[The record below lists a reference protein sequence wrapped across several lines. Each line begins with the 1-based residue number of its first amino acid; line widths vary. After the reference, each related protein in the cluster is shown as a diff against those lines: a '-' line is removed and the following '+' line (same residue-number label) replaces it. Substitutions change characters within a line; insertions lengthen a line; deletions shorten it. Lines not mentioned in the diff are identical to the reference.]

1 MRLRRKGV
9 VSGREGGKGGGA
21 QYRQNKIAQGGYC
34 SSRDKQVRVR
44 VPLFFDLERFLSFCP
59 FFFGYYGGTSDS
71 TRCLIISYLDA
82 VVGVEEDWYTN
93 RGRGRILATVQ
104 FICGGTEG
112 RPGERWVVVDEV

>member
-1 MRLRRKGV
+1 MEEKG
-9 VSGREGGKGGGA
+9 GKEGGLS
-21 QYRQNKIAQGGYC
+21 IAKVKSHQGGYF

-44 VPLFFDLERFLSFCP
+44 VPLFFDLKRFLSFCP

-82 VVGVEEDWYTN
+82 VVGVKEDWYTN